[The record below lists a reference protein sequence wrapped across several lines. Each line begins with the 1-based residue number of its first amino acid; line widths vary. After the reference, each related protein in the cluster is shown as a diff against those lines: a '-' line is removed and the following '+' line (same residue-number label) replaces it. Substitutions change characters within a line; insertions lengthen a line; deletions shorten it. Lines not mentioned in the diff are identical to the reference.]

1 MSVANEAKK
10 SRKLLYV
17 SVLAYFVFLV
27 AMFPI
32 NIAYQLVNPKGLPVQ
47 VMAVSGTLWDG
58 EVVIKHSM
66 TGQVRLNWQLSPVGL
81 LLGQVNSQFE
91 VKGAQL
97 EGKGGLSVGLISGDL
112 ELSHV
117 SAYIN
122 SDLINKPLR
131 SQRVTM
137 AGDVELNDSTIV
149 FNWKDKKT
157 SMAQGRLVWM
167 GGEVSYPKGR
177 KSKNADLPMLVVD
190 LSADKGELLAQVNTE
205 DGLAVAQA
213 NLKTDGWGSVAVQ
226 KRMVDL
232 LGEPWSNKAS
242 PDSTIFELS
251 EKLF

>member
-47 VMAVSGTLWDG
+47 VVAVSGTLWDG

-66 TGQVRLNWQLSPVGL
+66 TGQVRLNWQLSPLGL
-81 LLGQVNSQFE
+81 LLAQVNSQFE

-97 EGKGGLSVGLISGDL
+97 EGKGELSVGLISGDL

-122 SDLINKPLR
+122 AALINKPLR

-157 SMAQGRLVWM
+157 SLAQGRLIWM
-167 GGEVSYPKGR
+167 GGDVSYPKGR
-177 KSKNADLPMLVVD
+177 KSKNANLPMLVVD
-190 LSADKGELLAQVNTE
+190 LSADKGELMAQVNTE

-232 LGEPWSNKAS
+232 LGEPWSNKTS

>member
-1 MSVANEAKK
+1 MANEVKK
-10 SRKLLYV
+10 SRKLWYV

-27 AMFPI
+27 ALFPI
-32 NIAYQLVNPKGLPVQ
+32 NIAYQLINPKNLPVQ
-47 VMAVSGTLWDG
+47 VVAVSGTLWDG
-58 EVVIKHSM
+58 QVVVKHAMS
-66 TGQVRLNWQLSPVGL
+66 GQLALDWQLSPWSL
-81 LLGQVNSQFE
+81 LLGQVDTQFK

-97 EGKGGLSVGLISGDL
+97 EGEGGLSVGLISGDIRL
-112 ELSHV
+112 NHV

-122 SDLINKPLR
+122 SALINQPLR

-137 AGDVELNDSTIV
+137 AGDVELNDSTLV
-149 FNWKDKKT
+149 FNWHDKKT
-157 SMAQGRLVWM
+157 SRAKGRLIWA

-177 KSKNADLPMLVVD
+177 KRKQANLPMLVVD
-190 LSADKGELLAQVNTE
+190 LSADKGELMAQVNTE
-205 DGLAVAQA
+205 DGLAVARA

>member
-66 TGQVRLNWQLSPVGL
+66 TGQVRLNWLLSPLDL

-91 VKGAQL
+91 MKGAQL

-122 SDLINKPLR
+122 SALINKPLR
-131 SQRVTM
+131 SQRVTWRVM
-137 AGDVELNDSTIV
+137 WN
-149 FNWKDKKT
+149 
-157 SMAQGRLVWM
+157 
-167 GGEVSYPKGR
+167 
-177 KSKNADLPMLVVD
+177 
-190 LSADKGELLAQVNTE
+190 
-205 DGLAVAQA
+205 
-213 NLKTDGWGSVAVQ
+213 
-226 KRMVDL
+226 
-232 LGEPWSNKAS
+232 
-242 PDSTIFELS
+242 
-251 EKLF
+251 